1 MVLGRSLRFRM
12 EGKVMTLSETQW
24 TLQNRQAEE
33 TRQLRKNAWFVGL
46 SLLAI
51 FATQVVAGLCLGGLL
66 NRAEAQMDISDAA
79 RLYYYAL
86 YCGYYC
92 LMLLVPTAVMALIF
106 RRSPRSHA
114 ERPRLTGGS
123 GVLLIAFGL
132 AFCVLANYLVNYWL
146 QFVSLFGVEP
156 YEGDYH
162 NAAGWLP
169 LALNLFTY
177 AILPGLVEETVFRG
191 WILGALRPFGERRAL
206 LLSALIFGLMHGN
219 LTQVPFAFLLGMLFG
234 FLYLRT
240 GRLWIG
246 MVIHALNNALSV
258 VLDYVSE
265 NMGLT
270 ENTYILVQLSVF
282 AVLVIIG
289 CTAAFILRHRD
300 DALTYPL
307 RDHRHVVPTA
317 KRARMMWLSPAIVAA
332 LVLML
337 ALTVM
342 QEMVL

>member
-1 MVLGRSLRFRM
+1 
-12 EGKVMTLSETQW
+12 MTLAETQW
-24 TLQNRQAEE
+24 TLENQRADEV
-33 TRQLRKNAWFVGL
+33 RRLRKNAWFVGL
-46 SLLAI
+46 SILAI
-51 FATQVVAGLCLGGLL
+51 FAVQIVAGMLFGGVL
-66 NRAEAQMDISDAA
+66 NRAERQMDTSDAA

-92 LMLLVPTAVMALIF
+92 LMLLAPTALMALIF

-114 ERPRLTGGS
+114 ERPSLAGGR
-123 GVLLIAFGL
+123 GVLVIAFGL

-156 YEGDYH
+156 YDGDYH

-169 LALNLFTY
+169 LVLNVFTY

-219 LTQVPFAFLLGMLFG
+219 LTQVPFAFMLGLLFG

-240 GRLWIG
+240 GRLWPG

-258 VLDYVSE
+258 VLDYASE
-265 NMGLT
+265 NMGLSD
-270 ENTYILVQLSVF
+270 NAYILVQMGAFVTL
-282 AVLVIIG
+282 AIIG
-289 CTAAFILRHRD
+289 CTAALILRHRND
-300 DALTYPL
+300 TLTYPL
-307 RDHRHVVPTA
+307 RDHRRVVPAA

-332 LVLML
+332 VVLML

-342 QEMVL
+342 QEIVA